1 MPARTQVPVNP
12 DMNIRRHFRFITTLL
27 LAATLVACSTTTTE
41 PLGEWRSNYFDR
53 KLDNMLIIAV
63 TSRSTRRRVFEDI
76 FVEALAN
83 QGVDAV
89 PSYDLIT
96 STLQLSRESIEEAIR
111 GQNLDAV
118 LITRLAAVT
127 DKEVY
132 QKPDVERGD
141 LTYFSYYDNAWQQQ
155 SGGGA
160 TQSYRIVSLETNV
173 YDTAS
178 QLMVFN
184 MRSKIIEASQPR
196 HVIEDQIRL
205 TIERLRANGLIGE

>member
-1 MPARTQVPVNP
+1 
-12 DMNIRRHFRFITTLL
+12 MNIPSRLKFIATLL
-27 LAATLVACSTTTTE
+27 LAATLAACSTKTAK

-63 TSRSTRRRVFEDI
+63 TSRSTRRRVFEDL
-76 FVEALAN
+76 FVEALAS
-83 QGVDAV
+83 QGIDAV
-89 PSYDLIT
+89 PSYGLIT
-96 STLQLSRESIEEAIR
+96 STLQLSREDIEEAIQ

-118 LITRLAAVT
+118 LITRLAAVA

-132 QKPDVERGD
+132 QQPDVERDD
-141 LTYFSYYDNAWQQQ
+141 LSYFSYYDNAWQQA

-160 TQSYRIVSLETNV
+160 TQNYRIVALETNV

-184 MRSKIIEASQPR
+184 MRSQVIEATQPR
-196 HVIEDQIRL
+196 HMIEDQIRL
-205 TIERLRANGLIGE
+205 TIDRLRANGLIGE